1 MKNILLTGST
11 GFIGSNLL
19 YELYHKNQIFLIIR
33 NSSKNNYTFKDYKNI
48 KIIYYDKFDDLDKKL
63 KKLTID
69 VVIHCATHYVRNH
82 SFSDILQLNK
92 SNIIFGNVILE
103 NLKLMKT
110 KKFINFST
118 VWEDYDS
125 IKNNNFNLY
134 STYKRSFT
142 NIINY
147 YTKIMPSIKF
157 FNLMIS
163 DTFGESDNRYKII
176 NVLKKN
182 YKNNKTTKIVS
193 KNLFI
198 NLLNIKDITEA
209 VHLIMK
215 KNFSTGQYLLKN
227 KLNYRMIDL
236 INLFNNKFEK
246 KIKVKWLSNK
256 TIKEKIFPYKKL
268 EGWFST
274 KSSKIDIIRIIK
286 DK

>member
-1 MKNILLTGST
+1 MKKVLLTGST

-33 NSSKNNYTFKDYKNI
+33 NSSKHNHTFKDYKNI

>member
-1 MKNILLTGST
+1 MKKVLLTGST